1 MLNRIKGSQ
10 GICARFRKPGCS
22 YLSLDGVD
30 LELDGGLAVLDGAV
44 PVLHL
49 DPHLRTVRE
58 VHVVLV
64 VLGIGKAAFE
74 I

>member
-1 MLNRIKGSQ
+1 MFF
-10 GICARFRKPGCS
+10 ICQLRS

-44 PVLHL
+44 PLLHL
-49 DPHLRTVRE
+49 DPHLRPVRE

-64 VLGIGKAAFE
+64 VLWVEAGVISRSSN
-74 I
+74 IVN